1 MLISSPA
8 VATPP
13 PEFTRSTTALM
24 CGFCSA
30 ASSWLLSPSGLEVV
44 PSYWMVPLML
54 MMPTVSPVTVSAQEG
69 DS

>member
-1 MLISSPA
+1 MR
-8 VATPP
+8 V
-13 PEFTRSTTALM
+13 
-24 CGFCSA
+24 
-30 ASSWLLSPSGLEVV
+30 LLGGVQLAFKPSGLEVV